1 MRKDHRLDP
10 TDLIYFPATFLCSYV
25 LSRWL
30 PFATATALAVMLV
43 LSIIHLLTRATGTDK
58 KGFIVPVL
66 VAGVITFILGLIGWP
81 L

>member
-1 MRKDHRLDP
+1 
-10 TDLIYFPATFLCSYV
+10 
-25 LSRWL
+25 
-30 PFATATALAVMLV
+30 
-43 LSIIHLLTRATGTDK
+43 LLTRATGTDK